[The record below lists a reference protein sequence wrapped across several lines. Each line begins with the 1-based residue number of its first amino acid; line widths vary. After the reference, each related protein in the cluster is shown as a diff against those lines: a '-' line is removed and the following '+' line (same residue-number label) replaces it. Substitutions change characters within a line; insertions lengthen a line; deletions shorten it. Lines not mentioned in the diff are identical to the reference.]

1 MKLLANSN
9 RLIFLLSLLGLTIS
23 TYLAYEYS
31 LPTVINCP
39 IGGTSCETVR
49 QSAYSSILGIPMP
62 HLGVAYYLT
71 MAILSL
77 LLVEGVKE
85 RLLRKLQLLAALAAV
100 VFSGY
105 LTLLEGFVIK
115 AYCIW
120 CVSSAMIATMIFILV
135 VTTLRRDETR
145 D

>member
-1 MKLLANSN
+1 
-9 RLIFLLSLLGLTIS
+9 
-23 TYLAYEYS
+23 
-31 LPTVINCP
+31 
-39 IGGTSCETVR
+39 
-49 QSAYSSILGIPMP
+49 MP

-85 RLLRKLQLLAALAAV
+85 RLLRKIQLLAALAAV